1 MRTQGID
8 AIEARM
14 GWLQIDDKFQTP
26 GIFDVEMTHLP
37 NDQSHTIPQE
47 STSSEM
53 SNLKPSDATKVLSL
67 TSFFLIWQ
75 CIRKIILGV
84 ATAFLLLVWSPF
96 MAKLISYVYLLAR
109 ETSGPDSRGTGIDR
123 EIYSLLSPSGPREST
138 T

>member
-75 CIRKIILGV
+75 RGHRVFATGMVPVYGEIDKLRLSLG
-84 ATAFLLLVWSPF
+84 P
-96 MAKLISYVYLLAR
+96 
-109 ETSGPDSRGTGIDR
+109 
-123 EIYSLLSPSGPREST
+123 
-138 T
+138 